1 MFAKL
6 RVVLGCT
13 QDVRRQLSEHLK
25 ITGSTRNTIRS
36 NIIKND
42 NRFNLSF
49 ILHVCDG
56 RAAAPYLA
64 NSFARVETALVG
76 SCIIRHCAHPAL
88 CENVFYYIS
97 FARLD
102 TR

>member
-1 MFAKL
+1 MSAVKSVVPPPTRTAPETPFAATSS
-6 RVVLGCT
+6 RIIAVL
-13 QDVRRQLSEHLK
+13 
-25 ITGSTRNTIRS
+25 N
-36 NIIKND
+36 
-42 NRFNLSF
+42 FPSF
-49 ILHVCDG
+49 G
-56 RAAAPYLA
+56 RCVKAATAAPYLA